1 MTSITSLLLEVADPA
16 AASGFSAEAFGA
28 DVPLRFRAS
37 DAATSGFRGFTISL
51 TVAQPANVHALYD
64 SAIRAGA
71 TALKPV
77 SKSLWGHGGTF
88 RSPDGAI
95 WNIATSAKKDSAP
108 AAREWEH
115 VVLLLGVDD
124 VAASKRFYT
133 ERGMSVGKSF
143 GSYVEFELPGSPVGF
158 GLYKRRALAKSAG
171 VPEDGSGSHRLA
183 IVGDLGAATDPDGFA
198 WEPADA
204 HVSA

>member
-16 AASGFSAEAFGA
+16 TASRFYAEAFGA

-64 SAIRAGA
+64 SAIRVGA

-77 SKSLWGHGGTF
+77 TKSLWGHGGTF
-88 RSPDGAI
+88 LAPDGAI
-95 WNIATSAKKDSAP
+95 WNIATSAKKDTGA
-108 AAREWEH
+108 AARAWEH

-133 ERGMSVGKSF
+133 ERGMSVGKGF
-143 GSYVEFELPGSPVGF
+143 GSYVEFELPGSAVGF

-183 IVGDLGAATDPDGFA
+183 IAGDLDAVTDPDGFA

>member
-1 MTSITSLLLEVADPA
+1 MTSITSLVLEVADPA
-16 AASGFSAEAFGA
+16 AASRFSADAFG
-28 DVPLRFRAS
+28 DGVPLRFRAS
-37 DAATSGFRGFTISL
+37 DAASSGFRGFTISL

-64 SAIRAGA
+64 SAIGAGA

-95 WNIATSAKKDSAP
+95 WNIATSAKKDVAP
-108 AAREWEH
+108 GAREWEK
-115 VVLLLGVDD
+115 VVLLLGADD

-133 ERGMSVGKSF
+133 ERGMAIGKSF
-143 GSYVEFELPGSPVGF
+143 GSYVDFELPDSPVGF

-171 VPEDGSGSHRLA
+171 VPDEGSGSHRLVIA
-183 IVGDLGAATDPDGFA
+183 GDLGAATDPDGFT
-198 WEPADA
+198 WETADA
-204 HVSA
+204 SVSA